1 MQIGAKVYYEKAT
14 GNVIQ
19 EIGER
24 SGLVIETTIE
34 QDFAAYGALAERVPE
49 TVGMIQFEYKKHEQ
63 DREEGGVITRIDLET
78 MEPLF
83 TYPDPVDPETPQE
96 PRPALSKQVEALEQ
110 ETLLLKAQSGA
121 LSERADFVEDVIAE
135 MAVQVYE

>member
-1 MQIGAKVYYEKAT
+1 MEIGAKVYYDNQT
-14 GNVIQ
+14 GNVIVT
-19 EIGER
+19 IGQSR
-24 SGLVIETTIE
+24 GSVVETTKK
-34 QDFAAYGALAERVPE
+34 QDFDAYLALAERVPD
-49 TVGMIQFEYKKHEQ
+49 TVGLIQFEYGAYAA
-63 DREEGGVITRIDLET
+63 DRADGGVITRIDLET

-96 PRPALSKQVEALEQ
+96 PRPALSKQIEALEQ